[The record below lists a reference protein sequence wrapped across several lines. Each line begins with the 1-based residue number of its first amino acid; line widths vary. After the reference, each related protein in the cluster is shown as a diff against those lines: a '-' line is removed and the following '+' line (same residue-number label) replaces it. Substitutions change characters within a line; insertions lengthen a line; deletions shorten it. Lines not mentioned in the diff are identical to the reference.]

1 MTTGHSENGT
11 ELTKK
16 SRLSQTIQIN
26 DSRTKTAEKEQSYQP
41 FLDEDKMRT
50 RSRELVND
58 GIKTIS
64 DVKIK
69 ALETA
74 KETTIQY
81 QHGPEAQ
88 KLSNSKRKRKSK
100 LKDQKSIDMKRYKP
114 IVDKS
119 SIMAKKIGSDNVD
132 SPVYKRQKSKDEYYK
147 WRDASQ
153 KYTLTVF
160 HKEQDSEYKKDL
172 EKIENLGSEFST
184 KEESEKIDT
193 KLKETEKNELDEK
206 KELEKA
212 KESKDSA
219 FRDENLFYLTS
230 ENPLIEIDAQVAIG
244 DELAIKELVGKKEG
258 LRVDAFGVKRR
269 QNMHKFKEGGRLTW
283 KEISLD
289 EGSKMAALEQDP
301 HANVGRLLS
310 PKEREMA
317 DQINDDLTNLLKNI
331 QVDQILSGEK
341 YELPESLMV
350 GIKAGMLYRGISE
363 SVVFNEKRQL
373 EETRKKIDAINEQIK
388 RYKQM
393 IEELDK
399 KAKSIPEDQQEK
411 IKSIENLKNEFAA
424 KISGYEENLGK
435 LEEKRQ
441 FHISQMKKRETLTLR
456 MKAIEPQANS
466 YIREM
471 RRRSALAL
479 AIQIIMDSERGDYR
493 DSCLDVLLEWQRDNI
508 RQLEQIAGSGFQTYR
523 QSTHSTVEESKEYQ
537 EILYHLSAT
546 YDEIRALG
554 ADLPQKPLDREE
566 TNTERTE
573 REAKTEKALDKVDL
587 MMSQAREMAENIRL

>member
-1 MTTGHSENGT
+1 MTTGHSENGI

-16 SRLSQTIQIN
+16 SRLSQTMQIN
-26 DSRTKTAEKEQSYQP
+26 DSQTKTAEKEHSYQP

-50 RSRELVND
+50 RSRELVHD
-58 GIKTIS
+58 GIMTIA

-69 ALETA
+69 SLETA
-74 KETTIQY
+74 RETTIQY
-81 QHGPEAQ
+81 QHGPEMQ
-88 KLSNSKRKRKSK
+88 KLSKSKRKRDSK
-100 LKDQKSIDMKRYKP
+100 LKDQKTIDMARYKP

-147 WRDASQ
+147 WRDASK
-153 KYTLTVF
+153 KYTLTVY
-160 HKEQDSEYKKDL
+160 HKEQDSEYQKDL
-172 EKIENLGSEFST
+172 QKIENLGSDFSP
-184 KEESEKIDT
+184 KEELEKIDK
-193 KLKETEKNELDEK
+193 KLKDSGENELKDK
-206 KELEKA
+206 KELDDA
-212 KESKDSA
+212 KKSKDSA

-230 ENPLIEIDAQVAIG
+230 EDPLVEIDAQVAIG
-244 DELAIKELVGKKEG
+244 DELAIKDLVGKKEG

-269 QNMHKFKEGGRLTW
+269 QNMHKFKESGRLSW

-289 EGSKMAALEQDP
+289 ESSKMAALEQNP
-301 HANVGRLLS
+301 QANVGRLLN

-317 DQINDDLTNLLKNI
+317 DQINEDLTNLLKNI

-363 SVVFNEKRQL
+363 SVVFNERRQL
-373 EETRKKIDAINEQIK
+373 EETREKIDAINEQLK

-393 IEELDK
+393 IEELDR
-399 KAKSIPEDQQEK
+399 KAESIPEDQEEK
-411 IKSIENLKNEFAA
+411 IKDIENLKNEFAA
-424 KISGYEENLGK
+424 KISGYEEKLNK

-479 AIQIIMDSERGDYR
+479 AIQIVMDSERGDYR

-508 RQLEQIAGSGFQTYR
+508 KQLEQIAGSGFQTYR
-523 QSTHSTVEESKEYQ
+523 QSTQSTVEESKEYQ
-537 EILYHLSAT
+537 ELIYHLAAT
-546 YDEIRALG
+546 YDEIRAMG
-554 ADLPQKPLDREE
+554 AEIPQKPLDREE
-566 TNTERTE
+566 TNAEKNE
-573 REAKTEKALDKVDL
+573 REAKTSKALDKADL
-587 MMSQAREMAENIRL
+587 MMEQAREMAENIRL